1 MLGPR
6 LASSTTVPSSD
17 LHSGFRS
24 AVAAILQRGRGSS
37 YLESWQRCGRQDLLV
52 EAGDQRDPSLLPHIP
67 GAAPRPETGG
77 QLLQCR
83 KHDPLPADCMV
94 SSINGSDS
102 NWPGRTCGSAFRST
116 QMLLSGQ
123 VSRWMEALREG
134 RRLGGTR
141 GHSQRHL
148 NTRPRLQVCGL
159 VGSFFGAKASNGR
172 QGRRGGAPASTAPAA
187 NLQEL
192 MRAGRVRYAPGRSLP
207 GLDDAI
213 KATQSNT
220 GHGTCPPQTQP
231 FPAPWP

>member
-83 KHDPLPADCMV
+83 KHDPLPADWMM

-148 NTRPRLQVCGL
+148 NTRVN
-159 VGSFFGAKASNGR
+159 SS
-172 QGRRGGAPASTAPAA
+172 PA
-187 NLQEL
+187 
-192 MRAGRVRYAPGRSLP
+192 R
-207 GLDDAI
+207 
-213 KATQSNT
+213 
-220 GHGTCPPQTQP
+220 
-231 FPAPWP
+231 